1 MYHMCSRDL
10 FDFRW
15 RYLFSCFNSV
25 YQGELLSRDKFVHL
39 VQCATLCKEYDL
51 SRGCRP
57 NYNYL
62 KKYKKIIN
70 LPVVDIFL
78 LHPFIV

>member
-1 MYHMCSRDL
+1 MESRLIQFMKQNDPETIQEFIVNVRL
-10 FDFRW
+10 
-15 RYLFSCFNSV
+15 
-25 YQGELLSRDKFVHL
+25 QGELLSRDKFVHL

-62 KKYKKIIN
+62 KKYKKI
-70 LPVVDIFL
+70 
-78 LHPFIV
+78 